1 MHHYDADRFIYD
13 STARFVHS
21 CVLNASRSSGKE
33 RDAESGNDYFGARYF
48 GSTMGRF
55 MSPDP
60 MIIMKQK
67 LIDPQQWNMYSYA
80 RNNPLRFTDP
90 TGKYVCADGSKCDSK
105 NDQAFKTRLDN
116 LRTAQAGLKAGSDA
130 YNKIGAILTAYGN
143 AGDTGTANGK
153 TVAISFTGAANGGG
167 VTQSL
172 DKSTIGV
179 NLSSNFSE
187 QSGANNLGTT
197 VLVGHEGQHVVDGA
211 PTGTAR
217 FGSEVRAESASQ
229 GILEG
234 LYSNPQTDSGL
245 RPYGDFTMP
254 SRGNRVLW
262 SPTWSDPGQLSGAPS
277 AAFLIGVEDYK
288 SDVQS
293 DHK

>member
-1 MHHYDADRFIYD
+1 MVQAGQTTPCYDADFYPFGGERTPITNLCPQNYKF
-13 STARFVHS
+13 T
-21 CVLNASRSSGKE
+21 GKE
-33 RDAESGNDYFGARYF
+33 RDAETNLD
-48 GSTMGRF
+48 
-55 MSPDP
+55 
-60 MIIMKQK
+60 
-67 LIDPQQWNMYSYA
+67 L
-80 RNNPLRFTDP
+80 
-90 TGKYVCADGSKCDSK
+90 TGKYVCSDGAKCDSK

-130 YNKIGAILTAYGN
+130 YNKIGAVLTAYGN

-153 TVAISFTGAANGGG
+153 TVSISFNGAANSGG

-179 NLSSNFSE
+179 NLASNFSE
-187 QSGANNLGTT
+187 QSGAHNLGTT

-217 FGSEVRAESASQ
+217 LGSEIRAESVSQ
-229 GILEG
+229 SILDG
-234 LYSNPQTDSGL
+234 LYTNPQTDSGL
-245 RPYGDFTMP
+245 RPYGDFTIP
-254 SRGNRVLW
+254 SRNNMVLW
-262 SPTWSDPGQLSGAPS
+262 SPKWSEPGQLSGAPS